1 MSWLDRLLGRPTPEV
16 KTKRAKDR
24 QALNDLHNSFEAV
37 TERTKRHE
45 SEYRRVNEK
54 LEAELRR
61 VNQALRE
68 RRQPR

>member
-1 MSWLDRLLGRPTPEV
+1 MSWLDRLLGRDPPEV
-16 KTKRAKDR
+16 KTEREKDK
-24 QALNDLHNSFEAV
+24 QALNDLHESFAV
-37 TERTKRHE
+37 VSERTQR
-45 SEYRRVNEK
+45 

>member
-1 MSWLDRLLGRPTPEV
+1 MSWLDRLLGRDPSEV
-16 KTKRAKDR
+16 KTERAKDK
-24 QALNDLHNSFEAV
+24 QALNELHEAFEV
-37 TERTKRHE
+37 VSERTQR
-45 SEYRRVNEK
+45 